1 MINRNYNLKWRET
14 IDDLKEQLELE
25 SFPGEQQD
33 QTAGGVKYI
42 TEIILKKKTQKQD
55 QEWFHYYATL
65 YIKYI
70 EIYKK
75 LEDCFD
81 QMVHP

>member
-1 MINRNYNLKWRET
+1 M
-14 IDDLKEQLELE
+14 EQVALE

-33 QTAGGVKYI
+33 QAAGG
-42 TEIILKKKTQKQD
+42 KKTQKQD